1 MWIAAC
7 KNKTVVW
14 EPFHQEGPTRSFLMT
29 SGGIEPVD
37 IQSPQLLKALSNSKT
52 VYIVDGHAPALHL
65 NTWTLLITSPE
76 REHYRHLLKRRDSCL
91 LYMSPWSYEE
101 MQICKSI
108 LYPDEAIL
116 PTTLMDR
123 LFEWYG
129 GVPRYVLGFA
139 TF

>member
-129 GVPRYVLGFA
+129 GVPRYVLGRNS
-139 TF
+139 